1 MSDNL
6 QETIRESAKAPAK
19 ASGDAGSV
27 EQVLV
32 YRDRTFIVQVALG
45 NRGRVKLG
53 LQHREQQGR
62 HTPGMA

>member
-27 EQVLV
+27 EQHKLTEQISTPM
-32 YRDRTFIVQVALG
+32 RRQVAKPMPL
-45 NRGRVKLG
+45 NRSS
-53 LQHREQQGR
+53 QSN
-62 HTPGMA
+62 